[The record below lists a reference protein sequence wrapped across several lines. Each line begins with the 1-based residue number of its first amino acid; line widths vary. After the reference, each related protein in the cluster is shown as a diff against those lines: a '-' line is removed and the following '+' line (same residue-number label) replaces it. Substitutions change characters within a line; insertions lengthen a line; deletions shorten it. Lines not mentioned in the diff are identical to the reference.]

1 MLQIAATIL
10 ILPSFSK
17 LSILG
22 DVTLKSSTVFK
33 ALLCIRAFVKAS
45 FLEETSLCGI
55 ISLC

>member
-10 ILPSFSK
+10 ILPSFYK
-17 LSILG
+17 LAILG

-45 FLEETSLCGI
+45 FLEETSLCRV
-55 ISLC
+55 ISFC

>member
-10 ILPSFSK
+10 IFPSFYK
-17 LSILG
+17 LAILG
-22 DVTLKSSTVFK
+22 DLTLISSTVFK

-45 FLEETSLCGI
+45 FLEKTSLSGI